1 MNGLS
6 ILVIANSIVI
16 VTLVTLLATI
26 DYLGSEQELF
36 SNDGVDGSPCP
47 SLTGAAIHSW
57 APST

>member
-26 DYLGSEQELF
+26 DYLVSEQELF
-36 SNDGVDGSPCP
+36 SNDGVDCSPGP
-47 SLTGAAIHSW
+47 SLTGAAIHS
-57 APST
+57 